1 MPAVNSPRAQRVRC
15 CFALRVILACAA
27 VAALSPAVAQL
38 PTVRL
43 TAGIHLITAELA
55 DTDMT
60 RTRGLMFRDHL
71 APNHGMLFVFDN
83 KAMHCMWMRNT
94 RIPLSVAFLDDDGT
108 VVNIHDMKPHD
119 ETSHCAARPVRYALE
134 MTQGWFRDRGIKPG
148 ARIGGLPPQR

>member
-1 MPAVNSPRAQRVRC
+1 M
-15 CFALRVILACAA
+15 
-27 VAALSPAVAQL
+27 
-38 PTVRL
+38 RL

>member
-1 MPAVNSPRAQRVRC
+1 M
-15 CFALRVILACAA
+15 
-27 VAALSPAVAQL
+27 AALCACLVGPAPAVAQL

-55 DTDMT
+55 DTDAT
-60 RTRGLMFRDHL
+60 RTRGLMFREHL
-71 APNHGMLFVFDN
+71 PPNHGMLFVFES
-83 KAMHCMWMRNT
+83 KAPHCMWMRNT
-94 RIPLSVAFLDDDGT
+94 LIPLSVAFLDDDGT

-148 ARIGGLPPQR
+148 ARIGGLPPTQR